1 MYNQRLINLL
11 KYGGAALVA
20 ALLLSLGFGAGSIY
34 EKNNTK
40 KQVAKVKQEQGTTS
54 TQETDPNQLTEQLVK
69 DFLLVYYTKTD
80 LEENRPR
87 YKPYMTE
94 SMYEAAIK
102 EEESAVYQAYKG
114 YVVDQI
120 FDTATIYIDKE
131 NRTALAQ
138 VTYTSVLL
146 SEKNNRQGLSTNQT
160 TSVSVRLNY
169 VSDGDKLLVSHVTPI
184 LITDSKDKAATRFNP
199 ALTSSSTTSSTSS
212 SASSTEA
219 TEPVTETEAAETSE
233 EMEVVEDE

>member
-1 MYNQRLINLL
+1 MYNQRTISLL
-11 KYGGAALVA
+11 KYGGAALITV
-20 ALLLSLGFGAGSIY
+20 LLLSLGFGAGSIY
-34 EKNNTK
+34 EKTK
-40 KQVAKVKQEQGTTS
+40 IKRQVAKVQKKQGIM
-54 TQETDPNQLTEQLVK
+54 TQQESDQKQLTEQQVK

-114 YVVDQI
+114 YIVDQI
-120 FDTATIYIDKE
+120 FDTATIYIDRE
-131 NRTALAQ
+131 NHTALAQ

-160 TSVSVRLNY
+160 TNVSVRLDY
-169 VSDGDKLLVSHVTPI
+169 VIDEDKFLVSHLTPI
-184 LITDSKDKAATRFNP
+184 TITDSKDTSKTRFNP
-199 ALTSSSTTSSTSS
+199 SLPSSPTSPSSSEEEHEEP
-212 SASSTEA
+212 AI
-219 TEPVTETEAAETSE
+219 TEPEVTEYEQ
-233 EMEVVEDE
+233 